1 MQQSE
6 FEALVDTFGTTA
18 KQLVDLVE
26 QARYE
31 QPTAMAISHL
41 LDARERLLALI
52 AKVPAL
58 RAAPAPDGDA
68 ATATA
73 PALPTPTQIEQARAA
88 LRSSPDSAATLALAQ
103 QAVDWFAAL
112 VSPLQ
117 AAGRWPKTR
126 AR

>member
-1 MQQSE
+1 MEQRE

-18 KQLVDLVE
+18 RQLVDLVE

-31 QPTAMAISHL
+31 QPTAQAISNL
-41 LDARERLLALI
+41 LDARERLLVLI
-52 AKVPAL
+52 GKLPAL
-58 RAAPAPDGDA
+58 RLVPAPDIA
-68 ATATA
+68 APTMPTAA
-73 PALPTPTQIEQARAA
+73 QIEQAKAA
-88 LRSSPDSAATLALAQ
+88 LRASPDSTATLALAQ

-126 AR
+126 GR